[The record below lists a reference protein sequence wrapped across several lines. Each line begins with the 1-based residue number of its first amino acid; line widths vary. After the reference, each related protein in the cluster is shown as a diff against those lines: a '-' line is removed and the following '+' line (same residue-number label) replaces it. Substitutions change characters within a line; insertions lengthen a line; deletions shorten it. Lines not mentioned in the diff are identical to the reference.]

1 MTGGLSMKLVY
12 FFEKI
17 DSVCFIDSD
26 LWIKVEAVE
35 NKSKNDGNSRLLWTH
50 TFYNASE

>member
-1 MTGGLSMKLVY
+1 MESYDASAWTFQMTGGLSMKLIY

-17 DSVCFIDSD
+17 DYFCFIDSD

-35 NKSKNDGNSRLLWTH
+35 NKS
-50 TFYNASE
+50 